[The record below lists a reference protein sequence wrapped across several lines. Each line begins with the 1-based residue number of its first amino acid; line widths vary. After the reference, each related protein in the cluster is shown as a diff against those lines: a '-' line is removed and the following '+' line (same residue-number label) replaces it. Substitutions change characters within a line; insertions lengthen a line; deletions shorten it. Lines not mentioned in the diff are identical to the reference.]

1 MLDIYEMSSQEIR
14 DLLEQVGYGHLG
26 CTHEGHPYVVPMNY
40 YLDGTDIYLFTTE
53 GMKTEYMDANPEIC
67 LQVEEIHDPSNW
79 RSVIAMG
86 RAERLTDPQA
96 IEHAMELVS
105 DRNPTLSPAL
115 SRTWIDAWGRANISA
130 VYRMYP
136 SEINGHRTAQPRD
149 QQVLSPAVL
158 AGRLRA

>member
-14 DLLEQVGYGHLG
+14 DLLAQVGYGHLG
-26 CTHEGHPYVVPMNY
+26 CTNEGHPYVVPMNY

-67 LQVEEIHDPSNW
+67 LQVEAVENPSNW

-86 RAERLTDPQA
+86 QVERLTDPQA
-96 IEHAMELVS
+96 IDHAMELVS

-115 SRTWIDAWGRANISA
+115 SRTWVDVWGRANVAA
-130 VYRMYP
+130 VYRMTP
-136 SEINGHRTAQPRD
+136 TEISGHRTAQLRD
-149 QQVLSPAVL
+149 QHALSTA
-158 AGRLRA
+158 AFGGRLRE